1 MTRFRVYPYKQGS
14 RSARALAD
22 TLGGRVLK
30 FEDSRYAPRRNDVII
45 NWGASAWPFLVGP
58 LERYGVEGLNLP
70 MNVQAAANKLTSFQR
85 FREAGVSI
93 PDFWTNPDDIPADRF
108 PIVCRTV
115 LNGHS
120 GAGIVIADNPAALV
134 RAPLYTAYVRKQD
147 EFRVHVVAGRVIA
160 VQRKALREGT
170 ENPDFRVRNL
180 ANGFIF
186 ARQGV
191 EAPAA
196 VLEQAISAVSALGL
210 DFGGVDV
217 LWNARRSTAYVLEVN
232 TACGLEGRTV
242 ADYAEAFR
250 ALIPNR

>member
-1 MTRFRVYPYKQGS
+1 MTRFRVYAYKQGS

-22 TLGGRVLK
+22 ALGGRVLK
-30 FEDSRYAPRRNDVII
+30 LEGSRFRPRRDDMII
-45 NWGASAWPFLVGP
+45 NWGNSQ
-58 LERYGVEGLNLP
+58 RLP
-70 MNVQAAANKLTSFQR
+70 MTDTPLNNPIAVGHAANKLSAFQLLQR
-85 FREAGVSI
+85 GEVSI

-147 EFRVHVVAGRVIA
+147 EFRVHVVAGRVVA

-191 EAPAA
+191 EAPPA
-196 VLEQAISAVSALGL
+196 VLEQSILAVAALGL
-210 DFGGVDV
+210 DFGAVDV
-217 LWNARRSTAYVLEVN
+217 LWNVFRQTAYVLEVN
-232 TACGLEGRTV
+232 TAPGLSGATIINYR
-242 ADYAEAFR
+242 DAFLS
-250 ALIPNR
+250 LIQ

>member
-22 TLGGRVLK
+22 ALGGRVLK
-30 FEDSRYAPRRNDVII
+30 LEGSRFLPRRDDVII
-45 NWGASAWPFLVGP
+45 NWGASQTPNYLPFVP
-58 LERYGVEGLNLP
+58 LNPGTTTAV
-70 MNVQAAANKLTSFQR
+70 ASNKLNAFQALQA
-85 FREAGVSI
+85 AGVSI
-93 PDFWTNPDDIPADRF
+93 PDFWTNPDDIPANRF

-191 EAPAA
+191 EAPPA
-196 VLEQAISAVSALGL
+196 VLEQSIMAIAALGL
-210 DFGGVDV
+210 DFGAADV
-217 LWNARRSTAYVLEVN
+217 LWNERRQTAYIIEVN
-232 TACGLEGRTV
+232 TAPGLSGETIINYR
-242 ADYAEAFR
+242 DAFLS
-250 ALIPNR
+250 LIQ

>member
-22 TLGGRVLK
+22 ALGGRVLK
-30 FEDSRYAPRRNDVII
+30 LEGSRFLPRRDDVII
-45 NWGASAWPFLVGP
+45 NWGASQTPNYLPFVP
-58 LERYGVEGLNLP
+58 LNPGTTTAV
-70 MNVQAAANKLTSFQR
+70 ASNKLNAFQALQA
-85 FREAGVSI
+85 AGVSI

-120 GAGIVIADNPAALV
+120 GVGIVIADNPAALV

-160 VQRKALREGT
+160 VQRKALRERT

-191 EAPAA
+191 EAPEA
-196 VLEQAISAVSALGL
+196 VLEQSIMAVAALGL

-217 LWNARRSTAYVLEVN
+217 IWNARRSTAYVLEVN
-232 TACGLEGRTV
+232 TAPGLSGATIINYR
-242 ADYAEAFR
+242 DAFLS
-250 ALIPNR
+250 LIQ